1 MQNIQCQHPI
11 GHRHGC
17 GSWTARGP
25 QKRQI
30 MSVRI
35 RFLSALLAFI
45 GCTTVFASS
54 ATNESAGI
62 QHAKPMVLATG
73 NERGIYFAFGHAIS
87 NAAAQEGL
95 TITVRPTQGSV
106 ENMDLLLSGQ
116 VDLCLAQSDVLFDRY
131 KGKGPS
137 APPATNL
144 VAIAP
149 IYTEAV
155 HILVR
160 KRMVLKRVQDFSGK
174 RLCLGPKG
182 SGTEVI
188 ARRLLDEAGISL
200 HQIQPIYLDTTGSV
214 AALNQDEADIVFLTS
229 GFPSPVID
237 AALQGGAIRLFE
249 PNADICEKMLGNSP
263 YYVIATIPRLTY
275 SGQYDAVTTI
285 GIRAF
290 LASRSDLQA
299 SVAYALTKAVKIC
312 RQKPFALG
320 PLPKEDTAWDLTAVL
335 PLSAGAA
342 KYYKD
347 AGYARHKLI
356 SKWSGY
362 ALGVFLSIGIIFI
375 LARFRDIRRW
385 ARSDGAA
392 IIVTACFL
400 FLVWATGSLVLY
412 YAEHKIND
420 NYGTIYLSLWATLIN
435 WLNFGAKEPY
445 TLLGRATCTA
455 MMALGFGGALV
466 FVRNIWKGIR
476 RMKVKYKDH
485 YVVVNWNQKGPTL
498 LQQLQSKDLDRRRL
512 IVIVSGAD
520 EHAAAPKCDEDNVI
534 YIEAPVGDA
543 SLQQACVNDAV
554 SVMILA
560 DDVRTAERA
569 DTKTVM
575 TILSIRQLQKEGG
588 KPVPIIAEIRDPGKV
603 DLASFAGDLKNG
615 QVEVVSSDRLGVKLL
630 CQAAVTPGVTQI
642 YEELLTFGEHSDE
655 FYSTKV
661 PDKFV
666 GSKFSDVIRLAAAAR
681 AEGIC
686 VIPVGIR
693 RGDQLLLNSSDAEI
707 GALSKD
713 DFLFAISD
721 NLSVMKKFLDRARGM
736 NLS

>member
-1 MQNIQCQHPI
+1 MT
-11 GHRHGC
+11 R
-17 GSWTARGP
+17 
-25 QKRQI
+25 
-30 MSVRI
+30 RI
-35 RFLSALLAFI
+35 HFLSVFLLSV
-45 GCTTVFASS
+45 GCMAGAPDPSTNGSS
-54 ATNESAGI
+54 NRVQQKKSL
-62 QHAKPMVLATG
+62 VLATG
-73 NERGIYFAFGHAIS
+73 NERGIYFAFGQAIS

-95 TITVRPTQGSV
+95 SITVRPSQGSV
-106 ENMDLLLSGQ
+106 ENLELLFSGQ
-116 VDLCLAQSDVLFDRY
+116 VDLCLAQSDVLYDRY
-131 KGKGPS
+131 SGKGKP
-137 APPATNL
+137 AVQATNM

-174 RLCLGPKG
+174 RVCLGPKG
-182 SGTEVI
+182 SGTEVV

-214 AALNQDEADIVFLTS
+214 AALNQDEADIVFLTL

-237 AALQGGAIRLFE
+237 AALQGGEIRLFE
-249 PNADICEKMLGNSP
+249 PNSDICEKMLGNSP

-290 LASRSDLQA
+290 LASRSDLDER
-299 SVAYALTKAVKIC
+299 VAYALTKAVRIC

-320 PLPKEDTAWDLTAVL
+320 PLPKEDTAWDMTAVL
-335 PLSAGAA
+335 PLSAGSSR
-342 KYYKD
+342 YYKD
-347 AGYARHKLI
+347 TGFTRHKLI
-356 SKWSGY
+356 GKWSGY
-362 ALGVFLSIGIIFI
+362 ALGVFLSIGIILI

-485 YVVVNWNQKGPTL
+485 YVVINWNQKGPTL
-498 LQQLQSKDLDRRRL
+498 LQQLQNKDLDRRRL
-512 IVIVSGAD
+512 IVIISGED
-520 EHAAAPKCDEDNVI
+520 EKTTAPKCDEDNVI
-534 YIEAPVGDA
+534 YIAGSVSDA
-543 SLQQACVNDAV
+543 SLLQACVNDAV
-554 SVMILA
+554 SVMILS
-560 DDVRTAERA
+560 DDIEAAERA

-575 TILSIRQLQKEGG
+575 AILSIRRLHKKGES
-588 KPVPIIAEIRDPGKV
+588 PVPIVAEIRDPGQV
-603 DLASFAGDLKNG
+603 DLANFAGDLKNG

-630 CQAAVTPGVTQI
+630 CQAAVTPGVTKV

-655 FYSTKV
+655 FYSSII
-661 PDKFV
+661 PGKFI
-666 GSKFSDVIRLAAAAR
+666 GRKFSDIVRLASEAR
-681 AEGIC
+681 AEGTC
-686 VIPVGIR
+686 VIPIGIR
-693 RGDQLLLNSSDAEI
+693 RGEQVLINSTDEEI
-707 GALSKD
+707 GNLRKD
-713 DFLFAISD
+713 DMLFAISD
-721 NLSVMKKFLDRARGM
+721 NLSIVKRFLGRNIGL
-736 NLS
+736 NKVSK